1 MGGAKSLT
9 IENTMCSSKR
19 RWKEEEPGRKGR
31 DQGERG
37 GTREEGEDQG
47 GRDHGERGRDHRGR
61 EWEL

>member
-31 DQGERG
+31 GR
-37 GTREEGEDQG
+37 EDQG
-47 GRDHGERGRDHRGR
+47 GRDHRGR

>member
-31 DQGERG
+31 DQGG
-37 GTREEGEDQG
+37 P
-47 GRDHGERGRDHRGR
+47 GR
-61 EWEL
+61 